1 MGRKG
6 LCEGGGDC
14 LKYLKREWNRKDGR
28 KTKILKRGGQA
39 RSMSGCLKKGELEPP
54 YELLTMCAISSK
66 LAIKILGRRQ
76 RL

>member
-1 MGRKG
+1 M
-6 LCEGGGDC
+6 EQ
-14 LKYLKREWNRKDGR
+14 KRREEKQ
-28 KTKILKRGGQA
+28 KFKKEGQA
-39 RSMSGCLKKGELEPP
+39 RSMSGYLKKGELEPP

>member
-1 MGRKG
+1 
-6 LCEGGGDC
+6 
-14 LKYLKREWNRKDGR
+14 
-28 KTKILKRGGQA
+28 
-39 RSMSGCLKKGELEPP
+39 MSGCLKKGELEPP